1 VTQMDYWYSSLE
13 PALEARAVA
22 EAKIIVD
29 AFRDRDISIE
39 IGGFPDHAE
48 EDDDLHPGGIA
59 FMYAKDRILTRE
71 QYLGGED
78 GTHGIQRIQDARRQ
92 RGVLDVLR
100 QTHGI
105 EEAAVRRV
113 VNDVVL
119 IDLNPTGRQDA
130 SAAGAP
136 EGDRGTAGGGRSD
149 VLDLLDG
156 IDAELGPG
164 IATPDHVLTAA
175 QIMHPCSA
183 TEPQQVYPTA
193 GPYPAVCRD
202 GGAGVRIY
210 QADTGLVTGAA
221 QTFPWLAGV
230 HGEPDPRESNGT
242 ILPYGGHGTFVA
254 GVLRCMAPQAQV
266 HVANVFDTAGSATE
280 SEVAMRLKAAFGFGF
295 EILHITASCLTRK
308 NIPPLALE
316 GFLELLRPY
325 KGVLCVAEAGNN
337 YTRRPAWPGA
347 FPDVLAVGALA
358 TDWRRRADFSN
369 HGGWV
374 DVYAPGENLIN
385 AIGSGTYTYQIPPET
400 GQVTFT
406 GLAQWSGTSFSAP
419 IVTGLIAARM
429 ARCGESARE
438 AAAVLL
444 AKARSQTILGVGPVL
459 FPGCDS
465 DKEHCDG
472 CDGGRCGRGCSCD
485 RCGGD
490 CSGCGDDCGCG
501 GDCGGCG
508 GGGHRR
514 RRPMPRAERRAEITD
529 RGSPYGFKFRGDFWP
544 RRLPG
549 RGAGP
554 WIADVL
560 MRAVGDPLGLGLEDE
575 SLDGVGDRKVQGQRG
590 RAQAGL

>member
-1 VTQMDYWYSSLE
+1 VTQENYWYSSLE
-13 PALEARAVA
+13 HPLEARAVA

-48 EDDDLHPGGIA
+48 EDDDLHAGGIA

-71 QYLGGED
+71 QYVGGEG
-78 GTHGIQRIQDARRQ
+78 GTHGIQRIQDARKQ
-92 RGVLDVLR
+92 RGVLDVLQ

-119 IDLNPTGRQDA
+119 IDLNPPRHQDA
-130 SAAGAP
+130 SAAGTP

-149 VLDLLDG
+149 VLDMLDS

-254 GVLRCMAPQAQV
+254 GVLRCMAPQARV

-316 GFLELLRPY
+316 AFLELLRPY
-325 KGVLCVAEAGNN
+325 KGVICVAEAGNN

-347 FPDVLAVGALA
+347 FADVLAVGALA
-358 TDWRRRADFSN
+358 TDWRHRADFSN

-374 DVYAPGENLIN
+374 DVYAPGEKLIN
-385 AIGSGTYTYQIPPET
+385 AIGTGTYTYQIPPET
-400 GQVTFT
+400 GQVTFS

-438 AAAVLL
+438 AAAALM
-444 AKARSQTILGVGPVL
+444 AKARAQTIPGVGPVL
-459 FPGCDS
+459 FPGCDG
-465 DKEHCDG
+465 DNEDCGG
-472 CDGGRCGRGCSCD
+472 CDGGRCGRGCSCGG
-485 RCGGD
+485 CGGD
-490 CSGCGDDCGCG
+490 CGGCGDDCGCG
-501 GDCGGCG
+501 G
-508 GGGHRR
+508 GHRR
-514 RRPMPRAERRAEITD
+514 RRPMRRGERRAEITD
-529 RGSPYGFKFRGDFWP
+529 QGSPYGFKLRGDFWP

-549 RGAGP
+549 RGVSAR
-554 WIADVL
+554 IADVL
-560 MRAVGDPLGLGLEDE
+560 GSARDPLGFGLEDE
-575 SLDGVGDRKVQGQRG
+575 SLDRVGDREVQGQ
-590 RAQAGL
+590 